1 CQRSGTMNEFL
12 DLYRILNR
20 DNVDRI
26 GEIYTADILFIDP
39 AHEIR
44 GLDNL
49 LDYFKNLYANVD
61 QIEFEFFDQISAS
74 DSGYVR
80 WTMRFNHPRLKGGA
94 DIVVPGSTHLKFS
107 PDGKARYHHDYFDL
121 GSMLYQHIPILGYM
135 IKTINRRLGT

>member
-1 CQRSGTMNEFL
+1 MKDFL

-26 GEIYTADILFIDP
+26 GEIYTGDIHFIDP

-49 LDYFKNLYANVD
+49 LDYFENLYANVEEIKFD
-61 QIEFEFFDQISAS
+61 FFDQLDDQ

-80 WTMRFNHPRLKGGA
+80 WAMTFNHPRLKKGA
-94 DIVVPGSTHLKFS
+94 DIVVQGSTHLKFS
-107 PDGKARYHHDYFDL
+107 AEGKAYYHRDYFDL
-121 GSMLYQHIPILGYM
+121 GSMLYQHIPVLGG
-135 IKTINRRLGT
+135 IVKSINRRLGT